1 MWTFKHYKSTGC
13 WQENLAFSYNSIDVN
28 QRNSFKS
35 LLWPERQIE
44 AELYKQLPFGY
55 DLKKKY
61 KDMHLASILSLEFKR
76 ADFIIFFQSLFV
88 YAHWS
93 NNTAYFVAISHQ
105 TFPAM
110 NYSKKNPNMIQGL
123 SAWNFHSRGIE
134 ERAHEN
140 ISVQLK
146 RSGITGGSQR
156 KNNVKFPWVLVFEL
170 GVSKRW
176 HTILQNCQGWKL
188 VFSKISK
195 GKVTNLKIPE
205 RVFQK
210 SVTTTQLVWSFSGIA
225 QWAGEFDPKSQITI
239 LVAWQLELFQNNIPN
254 RGESWGLEIS
264 WGYIEK
270 T

>member
-1 MWTFKHYKSTGC
+1 
-13 WQENLAFSYNSIDVN
+13 
-28 QRNSFKS
+28 
-35 LLWPERQIE
+35 
-44 AELYKQLPFGY
+44 
-55 DLKKKY
+55 
-61 KDMHLASILSLEFKR
+61 MHLASILSLEFKR

-170 GVSKRW
+170 GVSKGW

-239 LVAWQLELFQNNIPN
+239 LVAWQLELFQKKFQTRERVEDLKLLGVIFIMWKFQRSIKYIKKIAFP
-254 RGESWGLEIS
+254 RVIKRSWFLALQVP
-264 WGYIEK
+264 WGVVELSQGWGVNLYFA
-270 T
+270 